1 MSVVASWVLYD
12 NSVGFTRLYDTL
24 PYLTLEPG
32 EEKVVGLKFQG
43 SQIKKFEIYLKD
55 EFADIFY
62 TDSTPTEY
70 NVNLIND
77 YDLEI
82 EVCKFWAKNV
92 KAASTAN
99 LSATYANGDSGF
111 GATLTSSSNQR
122 LELDGQTLYIGD
134 LVLIKNQSTALQNG
148 IYIVTDFGKANPD
161 GRPWV
166 LTRIP
171 EADSGLELVGMVSI
185 IEEGTINTN
194 KMFFINETSI
204 TIGSTALTF
213 TEITSTEDIPDSP
226 YWTNIL
232 AKPSAMLRYEVNS
245 AAENRKILLNKQFE
259 GFSYLIG
266 IRLIN
271 NEVGLTNFKIRN
283 LKIAGYFETEEPT
296 VIERPIK
303 IFADGVP
310 IIRKDTVVEYYLAT
324 TTADNLTYTVTGKT
338 WTSADKIEVFRQPTA
353 GIYNPV
359 SPNEYLASGNNGT
372 ITFLSIQSATIF
384 VTITRP
390 LQTGTTGAV

>member
-12 NSVGFTRLYDTL
+12 NSSGFTRLYDTL
-24 PYLTLEPG
+24 PYLTLVPG
-32 EEKVVGLKFQG
+32 EEKVIGLKFQG
-43 SQIKKFEIYLKD
+43 SQIKKFDIYLKD
-55 EFADIFY
+55 EFADIYY
-62 TDSTPTEY
+62 TDSTPTEF

-77 YDLEI
+77 YDLDI

-99 LSATYANGDSGF
+99 LTATYNNGDSGF
-111 GATLTSSSNQR
+111 GATLTSTSNVR

-134 LVLIKNQSTALQNG
+134 LVLIKNQSTGSQNG
-148 IYIVTDFGKANPD
+148 IYIVTDFGKSDPS

-166 LTRIP
+166 LTRIS
-171 EADSGLELVGMVSI
+171 EADTGLELIGMVAI
-185 IEEGTINTN
+185 VEEGTVNTT
-194 KMFFINETSI
+194 KMFFLNETSI

-226 YWTNIL
+226 YWTDIL
-232 AKPSAMLRYEVNS
+232 AKPSGMLRYEVNS
-245 AAENRKILLNKQFE
+245 ATENRKILLNKQFE

-271 NEVGLTNFKIRN
+271 NEPTLENFKIRN

-296 VIERPIK
+296 VVERPIK
-303 IFADGVP
+303 IFSDGVP

-324 TTADNLTYTVTGKT
+324 TTADNLTYTVTDKT
-338 WTSADKIEVFRQPTA
+338 WSSTDTIEVFRQPSA

-359 SPNEYLASGNNGT
+359 NPNEFLTNGNNGT
-372 ITFLSIQSATIF
+372 ITFLSLQSSSIF

-390 LQTGTTGAV
+390 LQTPTTNAT